1 MREVVNRQMV
11 EETIQT
17 IKETEREAEEIIK
30 DADARCAGIL
40 EEASK
45 KAAKI
50 KEDAVRDAKEKAE
63 ASLSSVKEVG
73 TQTMQDALKET
84 EEQIASLRGTAL
96 AKEDAAVSAVIARL
110 V

>member
-45 KAAKI
+45 RAA
-50 KEDAVRDAKEKAE
+50 
-63 ASLSSVKEVG
+63 
-73 TQTMQDALKET
+73 
-84 EEQIASLRGTAL
+84 
-96 AKEDAAVSAVIARL
+96 
-110 V
+110 